1 MQEISYFLWF
11 LLRKAMHLYNMA
23 HEKEKHDER
32 WMGLYNAR
40 EKGMHWERNM
50 LFFLSLLK
58 SPSSEHKNKNENDGS
73 MWEWNEWKKPILE
86 SVFPCNGWPMQS
98 NVLDI
103 LFTFFPYYYS
113 WAPFL
118 HSLNRFENSTG
129 ESLVHFFI
137 VITCTA
143 LHSIVRSEKRTDERR
158 ISSSEM
164 CF

>member
-11 LLRKAMHLYNMA
+11 LLRKGMQLYNMA

-73 MWEWNEWKKPILE
+73 MWEWNEWKKPILK

-103 LFTFFPYYYS
+103 LFTFFLIIIPEPLFCTPS
-113 WAPFL
+113 IDSRTVP
-118 HSLNRFENSTG
+118 EN
-129 ESLVHFFI
+129 LWF
-137 VITCTA
+137 
-143 LHSIVRSEKRTDERR
+143 
-158 ISSSEM
+158 ISSL
-164 CF
+164 